1 MKRNGGIDCSV
12 SNWYV
17 DYSDPDSML
26 YPVSAGRVDL
36 SSSFWHNSRFEK
48 LMDDGVLTDDT
59 AARQKIYEQA
69 EHILTREDFAALP
82 LINEVNFYL
91 LNPKVTGFTID
102 SANRIYCGSADIQ

>member
-36 SSSFWHNSRFEK
+36 SSSFWHDPRFEK
-48 LMDDGVLTDDT
+48 LMDDGVLTDD
-59 AARQKIYEQA
+59 AVARQKIYEQA